1 MSRVTRALPH
11 LSEEEVGQR
20 LRLTAGTPE
29 HFRWLV
35 IWNAL
40 IDPRTAQ
47 EIAKHTNC
55 ATNTVHDLVSKYN
68 RFGPGVL
75 ESPKEVKRR
84 RCYLSKEQEIIF
96 LSPFLEKAQ
105 KGQIATAAEIRGA
118 LEELLEHPVHHST
131 IYRLLERNGWRK
143 VMPRPFHKQSK
154 EQIQEDFKK
163 TFPKS

>member
-20 LRLTAGTPE
+20 LRLTVGTPE

-40 IDPRTAQ
+40 IDPGTAQ

-68 RFGPGVL
+68 RFGPAVL
-75 ESPKEVKRR
+75 ESSKEVKRR

-96 LSPFLEKAQ
+96 LSSFLEKAP
-105 KGQIATAAEIRGA
+105 KGRIATAAEI
-118 LEELLEHPVHHST
+118 
-131 IYRLLERNGWRK
+131 
-143 VMPRPFHKQSK
+143 
-154 EQIQEDFKK
+154 
-163 TFPKS
+163 